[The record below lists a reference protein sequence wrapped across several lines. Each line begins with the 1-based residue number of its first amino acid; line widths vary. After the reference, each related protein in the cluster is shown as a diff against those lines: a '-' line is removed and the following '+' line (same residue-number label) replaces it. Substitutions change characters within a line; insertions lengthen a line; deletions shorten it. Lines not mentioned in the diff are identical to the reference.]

1 MKKTQYRVV
10 ILCSGPAGLTAALYA
25 SRGNLEPLV
34 VEGGGGEDPT
44 DVGTLDSVA
53 AKLRQVQEELQGLDQ
68 PGLAERAAEAVNA
81 LRRGDLA
88 EFKRARAFLQSKI
101 GHLR

>member
-1 MKKTQYRVV
+1 M
-10 ILCSGPAGLTAALYA
+10 PTAARVDVLLSVLNA
-25 SRGNLEPLV
+25 
-34 VEGGGGEDPT
+34 T

-53 AKLRQVQEELQGLDQ
+53 AKLRQVQEELQDLDQ
-68 PGLAERAAEAVNA
+68 PALADRAGEAVAA
-81 LRRGDLA
+81 LQRGDLA

>member
-1 MKKTQYRVV
+1 MNVADRIDVLLST
-10 ILCSGPAGLTAALYA
+10 LNA
-25 SRGNLEPLV
+25 
-34 VEGGGGEDPT
+34 T

-53 AKLRQVQEELQGLDQ
+53 KKLEQVRDELSAMEHVE
-68 PGLAERAAEAVNA
+68 LATRADETVTA

-88 EFKRARAFLQSKI
+88 EFQRGRAFLQSKL